1 MQTSGK
7 SQLLTKVTKM
17 YPGEY
22 VIDVKDDR
30 CLHGCILSP
39 GSLSGRVVLQT
50 QAGNFFFFFWLCLLA
65 YGILVP
71 RPVIKPV
78 PPEAEAWSPNK

>member
-1 MQTSGK
+1 MCSLMQTSGK

-50 QAGNFFFFFWLCLLA
+50 QAGNFFFFLA
-65 YGILVP
+65 VP
-71 RPVIKPV
+71 LGL
-78 PPEAEAWSPNK
+78 WDLSSPTSDQTCAP